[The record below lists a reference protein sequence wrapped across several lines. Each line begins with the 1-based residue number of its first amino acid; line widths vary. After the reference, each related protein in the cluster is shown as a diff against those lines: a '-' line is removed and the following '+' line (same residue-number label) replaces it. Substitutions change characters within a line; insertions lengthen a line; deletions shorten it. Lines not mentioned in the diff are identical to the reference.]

1 MIIRKITGGLRKV
14 CIDIIILYMH
24 TAYIVY
30 IVYTQITVY
39 IYIHYIYIY
48 TYTHTHFLQSWV
60 KSGIFHSLPPL
71 VPHLQSG
78 YEVLGESLTDL
89 LATWRVVAG
98 RQQQG
103 NHVKT
108 TQTA

>member
-1 MIIRKITGGLRKV
+1 MI
-14 CIDIIILYMH
+14 
-24 TAYIVY
+24 
-30 IVYTQITVY
+30 Y
-39 IYIHYIYIY
+39 IYIIY
-48 TYTHTHFLQSWV
+48 THFLHDKSGV

-71 VPHLQSG
+71 VAQLQSG

-103 NHVKT
+103 TVKT